1 MLRRRSFQV
10 DNADPRARLERGC
23 KVVNEGIGLG
33 DLVIHVHQD
42 RGIERRSGQAGVV
55 WFAEREDDIL
65 QSQPLGSLCELDEIV
80 PRDVLRDDG
89 AGGTDER

>member
-1 MLRRRSFQV
+1 M
-10 DNADPRARLERGC
+10 
-23 KVVNEGIGLG
+23 
-33 DLVIHVHQD
+33 
-42 RGIERRSGQAGVV
+42 